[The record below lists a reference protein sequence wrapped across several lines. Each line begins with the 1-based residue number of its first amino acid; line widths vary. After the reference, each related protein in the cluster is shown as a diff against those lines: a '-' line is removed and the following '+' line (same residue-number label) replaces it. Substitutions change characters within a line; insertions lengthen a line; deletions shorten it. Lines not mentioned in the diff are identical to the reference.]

1 MNSTTLSSRSL
12 VYPAF
17 FNWLLI
23 PHDVFFSSVVFF
35 CSILIFL
42 YIFSIL
48 LLKYT
53 LSYSIPL
60 PSSMSIFM
68 TMTLNSLSDKLLI
81 SLFHLVLFLIFL
93 LIFHWEAILCLFI
106 LPNCTAS
113 LLGVRTIEF
122 VDNPFTN
129 RVSLTSHSPLAVLEV
144 SPMSFILFLF
154 YFILLP
160 H

>member
-93 LIFHWEAILCLFI
+93 LIFHWEAIICLFI

-129 RVSLTSHSPLAVLEV
+129 KSESQLLTALW
-144 SPMSFILFLF
+144 LFWK
-154 YFILLP
+154 
-160 H
+160 

>member
-1 MNSTTLSSRSL
+1 MNSTTLSFRSL

-17 FNWLLI
+17 SNWLLI
-23 PHDVFFSSVVFF
+23 PHNVFFSSVVFF

-81 SLFHLVLFLIFL
+81 SVSFSSFPDF
-93 LIFHWEAILCLFI
+93 FFFFCL
-106 LPNCTAS
+106 
-113 LLGVRTIEF
+113 
-122 VDNPFTN
+122 
-129 RVSLTSHSPLAVLEV
+129 
-144 SPMSFILFLF
+144 SFIGKLFFVSSFCLTV
-154 YFILLP
+154 LLLYWESELLSLWTTCSQTE
-160 H
+160 